1 MFASQLPPYRHELFF
16 CVTGVMNDEFIVFN
30 PNQILPTYIIY
41 FGSQSNQSSEFL
53 KTLQNKINPNAVGFS
68 KWNVLPSRNIDS
80 QKPEDIE
87 YLMVEGHFSRMLQKH
102 PMAGQ
107 RGRAI
112 TSIDFVY
119 NAELQKKFDGKKAEF
134 NQKKIPDKV
143 VFAYHGT
150 PPANI
155 DSILKSNLNTRSRE
169 VHGKGYYFSE

>member
-1 MFASQLPPYRHELFF
+1 
-16 CVTGVMNDEFIVFN
+16 MNDEFIVFN
-30 PNQILPTYIIY
+30 PDQILPTYIIY
-41 FGSQSNQSSEFL
+41 FYGQNNQSSEFL
-53 KTLQNKINPNAVGFS
+53 KTLQNKINLTAGFS
-68 KWNVLPSRNIDS
+68 QWNVLPSRNIDS

-112 TSIDFVY
+112 KSIDFVF
-119 NAELQKKFDGKKAEF
+119 NAALQKKFDAKKAEF
-134 NQKKIPDKV
+134 IRKKIPDKV

-155 DSILKSNLNTRSRE
+155 ESILKSNLNTRSRE
-169 VHGKGYYFSE
+169 AYGKGYYFSE

>member
-1 MFASQLPPYRHELFF
+1 
-16 CVTGVMNDEFIVFN
+16 MNDEFIVFN
-30 PNQILPTYIIY
+30 PDQVLPTYIIY
-41 FGSQSNQSSEFL
+41 FGKQSKQSSEFL
-53 KTLQNKINPNAVGFS
+53 NTLQNKINPTAGFS

-80 QKPEDIE
+80 QKPGDIE

-112 TSIDFVY
+112 KSIDFVF
-119 NAELQKKFDGKKAEF
+119 NAALQKKFDAKKAEF
-134 NQKKIPDKV
+134 NRKKIPDKV

-155 DSILKSNLNTRSRE
+155 DSILKSNLNRRTNML
-169 VHGKGYYFSE
+169 HGIGYYFSEWVSYVEMHNVSFYIIMR